1 MTQSLNGRV
10 ALVTGGARGLGQA
23 IVSALAG
30 QGAAIAVLDLDQAG
44 LDITAKLVRDG
55 GSRCCP
61 LLLDL
66 AQRGS
71 AREAV
76 LRVVKELGRLDILVN
91 NAGTASVQPLLEA
104 SEEEW
109 DKVFAV
115 NVRGLFSML
124 QAAATYMKDH
134 GGGRIINITSPASKM
149 ALPNYTAYSAS
160 KAAVDSITRAAAVA
174 LGKYGIT
181 VNGVAPGRINT
192 EMQRMTEE
200 KFAAL
205 AGMKIGDFIES
216 RTKDIPLQRRVA
228 PEEVAQAVLWLA
240 SDAAA
245 YVTGDR
251 LNISGG
257 LELS

>member
-1 MTQSLNGRV
+1 MTRLLEGRV
-10 ALVTGGARGLGQA
+10 ALVTGSATGLGQA
-23 IVSALAG
+23 IASTLAE
-30 QGAAIAVLDLDQAG
+30 QGAAIALLDLDQAG
-44 LDITAKLVRDG
+44 MVATAKLVRDRG
-55 GSRCCP
+55 RPCCE
-61 LLLDL
+61 LLVNLT
-66 AQRGS
+66 QRG
-71 AREAV
+71 AAQEAV
-76 LRVVKELGRLDILVN
+76 QRTVKVLGRLDILVN

-104 SEEEW
+104 TEEEW

-115 NVRGLFSML
+115 NVRGLFCML
-124 QAAATYMKDH
+124 QAAANYMKNH

-174 LGKYGIT
+174 LGRHDIT

-200 KFAAL
+200 KFATL
-205 AGMKIGDFIES
+205 AGMSIEDFVES